1 MKFLLVLALS
11 LVASNSF
18 AGAVEK
24 FTSFVPVGAYIG
36 SNENV
41 GTCFVTVD
49 EVNFPKKDIQVTVLV
64 GNLELKKLIESG
76 SHYGYKDFKK
86 EFVQTE
92 RSLVSADESNYVERI
107 IRTVS
112 AGDKKQY
119 VVVSYST
126 VVNRETHTETAEC
139 VIDL

>member
-1 MKFLLVLALS
+1 MKILLVLALS
-11 LVASNSF
+11 LVTSNSF
-18 AGAVEK
+18 AGAVET
-24 FTSFVPVGAYIG
+24 FTSFIPVGAYVG
-36 SNENV
+36 NNEDV

-64 GNLELKKLIESG
+64 GNLGLKKLIESD
-76 SHYGYKDFKK
+76 SSYAHKDYKK
-86 EFVQTE
+86 EFIQTE
-92 RSLVSADESNYVERI
+92 RKLVSADESNYVERI

-126 VVNRETHTETAEC
+126 VVNRERHTETAEC